1 MDKLNIEELRKYYPN
16 LDIEKIPLSALKR
29 LAYKKAYNKTDKCKA
44 YKKAYNKTDKCKAY
58 KKAYQKSDK
67 YKTYQKTY
75 QKSDKCKAYKKA
87 YYQKKKLLKGV
98 IKEDNWEGWQKQEER
113 ISRKVINNG

>member
-16 LDIEKIPLSALKR
+16 LDIEKIPLSALKK
-29 LAYKKAYNKTDKCKA
+29 LAY
-44 YKKAYNKTDKCKAY
+44 
-58 KKAYQKSDK
+58 Q
-67 YKTYQKTY
+67 
-75 QKSDKCKAYKKA
+75 KA

-113 ISRKVINNG
+113 ISRKAIKNERNQEGLGCME

>member
-16 LDIEKIPLSALKR
+16 LDIEKIPLLALKR
-29 LAYKKAYNKTDKCKA
+29 LAYKKA
-44 YKKAYNKTDKCKAY
+44 
-58 KKAYQKSDK
+58 
-67 YKTYQKTY
+67 Y

-98 IKEDNWEGWQKQEER
+98 IKGDNWEGWQKQEER
-113 ISRKVINNG
+113 VSRKVINNG

>member
-16 LDIEKIPLSALKR
+16 LDIEKIPLSALKK
-29 LAYKKAYNKTDKCKA
+29 LAYKKAYQKSDKCKA
-44 YKKAYNKTDKCKAY
+44 YKKAYNKTDK
-58 KKAYQKSDK
+58 
-67 YKTYQKTY
+67 YKTYQ
-75 QKSDKCKAYKKA
+75 KA

-113 ISRKVINNG
+113 ISRKAIKNERNQEGLGCME